1 MADCYCYCHRGSKII
16 FRSIIKQN
24 QAKALKQHVWRLNRP
39 QFLRCFDVLEQNRV
53 TRHGWEVCLWVFF
66 RDFFV
71 IQFIKSSRKGY
82 LWFKSDNL
90 KLVLETLFCKTRG
103 KRICITRNSNNKEKL
118 LLAIPLD
125 YTRNVSFQTWIS
137 YEPKNSR
144 WLYMNY
150 ELAQD
155 ILKACSAWLFS

>member
-1 MADCYCYCHRGSKII
+1 MADWCCCCHRGSKII
-16 FRSIIKQN
+16 FRSIIKWWK
-24 QAKALKQHVWRLNRP
+24 AKSLNLHVNRP
-39 QFLRCFDVLEQNRV
+39 QFLRRFDVLEQNRV

-71 IQFIKSSRKGY
+71 IQFIKSSRKGD

-103 KRICITRNSNNKEKL
+103 KRICITRNSNNNEKL

-125 YTRNVSFQTWIS
+125 YTRNVSFQTWIW
-137 YEPKNSR
+137 KNNSSSIKKSR
-144 WLYMNY
+144 VQLPQKLHFLLNLEQCIY
-150 ELAQD
+150 
-155 ILKACSAWLFS
+155 